1 METITALS
9 DPTRLKIV
17 EMLAGKELPAG
28 AIAAKFDMSAPAV
41 SQHLKVLK
49 DAKLVTVRAD
59 AQRRLYSLNK
69 DGFEEMEEW
78 LSRIRRYWIKNLDR
92 LEKIL
97 RDEDKAAGR
106 KKV

>member
-1 METITALS
+1 METIAALS

-28 AIAAKFDMSAPAV
+28 AIAARFDISAPAV

-59 AQRRLYSLNK
+59 AQRRLYSLNR

-78 LSRIRRYWIKNLDR
+78 LSRIRRYWMKNLDA

-97 RDEDKAAGR
+97 RDQDKAKGKR
-106 KKV
+106 

>member
-9 DPTRLKIV
+9 DPTRLRIV
-17 EMLAGKELPAG
+17 EMLAGKELSAG
-28 AIAAKFDMSAPAV
+28 AISSKFDMSAPAV

-49 DAKLVTVRAD
+49 DAKLVTVRTD

-78 LSRIRRYWIKNLDR
+78 LSRIRRYWTRNLDA
-92 LEKIL
+92 LEKLL
-97 RDEDKAAGR
+97 RDEDKAAKR
-106 KKV
+106 KK

>member
-1 METITALS
+1 MDTIAALS

-17 EMLAGKELPAG
+17 EMLAGRELQAG
-28 AIAAKFDMSAPAV
+28 AIASRFDMSAPAV

-59 AQRRLYSLNK
+59 AQRRLYSLNR
-69 DGFEEMEEW
+69 DGFEEMDEW
-78 LSRIRRYWIKNLDR
+78 LQRIRRFWNKRLDA

-97 RDEDKAAGR
+97 RDEDKAKG
-106 KKV
+106 KK